1 MNARNYVL
9 TITVIVLILFFY
21 TGMEKIWYHSV
32 FHIMLRKQPLPSWM
46 KDILD
51 WGLPLGE
58 LVLTAL
64 LTITRTRLYG
74 LWGSAI
80 AMLLFAGY
88 TAYAA
93 SAPAGKTVCACGKLF
108 SGLSWEAHFW
118 VNMGLAAMAFTGI
131 LVYHRNKRKTPQPLV
146 DGR

>member
-1 MNARNYVL
+1 MKARNYIL
-9 TITVIVLILFFY
+9 TITVILIMLFFF

-32 FHIMLRKQPLPSWM
+32 FHIALRKQPLPGWM
-46 KDILD
+46 KDTLD

-64 LTITRTRLYG
+64 LTIGRTRLHG

-80 AMLLFAGY
+80 TMLLFAGY

-93 SAPAGKTVCACGKLF
+93 SEPNGNVVCACGKLF
-108 SGLSWEAHFW
+108 SGLSWKAHFW
-118 VNMGLAAMAFTGI
+118 VNMALAAMAFTGI
-131 LVYHRNKRKTPQPLV
+131 LLYHRGKNTLQPLV
-146 DGR
+146 KG